1 MNQRIL
7 NAIKTL
13 KLTQDAIQKELKD
26 FKTEFNDKDNAD
38 LRKITFEVAESL
50 TRYTIKD
57 GYWYYNGKNTGVQAE
72 AHDGK
77 DGERGPEGKQGLP
90 GRDGKQ
96 GPQGLPGKDGER
108 GPQGLPGRD
117 GADGR
122 DGRDG
127 VDGKDA
133 PIPKLKIG
141 KVETSPEYGG
151 ALAKLRPGKDGII
164 YLDLTLPR
172 GPQGYVGL
180 SGRDAKINGKNTINI
195 EAGRNITITQSANG
209 TLTISARGGGSGGT
223 TDYEELDN
231 LPQVNSVELIGNK
244 TLDELNIQPKGEY
257 ADEALTNQ
265 EIEDLL
271 NNAG

>member
-1 MNQRIL
+1 MNQRL
-7 NAIKTL
+7 LDAIKTL
-13 KLTQDAIQKELKD
+13 KRAQDSIQEELKKL
-26 FKTEFNDKDNAD
+26 KTEFNEKDNAD

-77 DGERGPEGKQGLP
+77 DGERGPQGPQGVQGIQGPQGKA
-90 GRDGKQ
+90 GRDGKDGKDGIM
-96 GPQGLPGKDGER
+96 GPRGLPGK
-108 GPQGLPGRD
+108 
-117 GADGR
+117 DGR

-127 VDGKDA
+127 IDGKDA
-133 PIPKLKIG
+133 PIPELKIG

-172 GPQGYVGL
+172 GPQGFAGFD
-180 SGRDAKINGKNTINI
+180 GKDAKINGRNVVTL
-195 EAGRNITITQSANG
+195 EAGKNIKLDESIDGTI
-209 TLTISARGGGSGGT
+209 TISAKGGGSGGT
-223 TDYEELDN
+223 SDYEDLDN

-244 TLDELNIQPKGEY
+244 TSNDLGLQPAGDY

-265 EIEDLL
+265 EIENLL